1 MSKPYADIH
10 QIMKLVPH
18 RYPFLMLDRVLE
30 FEPGNRLVAMKN
42 VTINEPYFAGHF
54 PQKPVM
60 PGVLILEAM
69 AQACGLLAV
78 RTTGI
83 TVEDGVILYFAGI
96 DKARFKRVVEPGDQ
110 LVIDCSALRSKRDIW
125 KFEAK
130 ALVGDDL
137 VCAAELM
144 CAARPIEDIS
154 AP

>member
-1 MSKPYADIH
+1 MTKPYADIH
-10 QIMKLVPH
+10 QILKLVPH
-18 RYPFLMLDRVLE
+18 RYPFLLLDRVIG
-30 FEPGNRLVAMKN
+30 FEPGAKLTALKN
-42 VTINEPYFAGHF
+42 VSINEPYFSGHF

-110 LVIDCSALRSKRDIW
+110 LILECAALRSKRDIW
-125 KFEAK
+125 KFDAK
-130 ALVGDDL
+130 ALVDGQL

-144 CAARPIEDIS
+144 CAAWPIEEIAGS
-154 AP
+154 

>member
-10 QIMKLVPH
+10 QILKLVPH
-18 RYPFLMLDRVLE
+18 RYPFLMLDRILD

-54 PQKPVM
+54 PGKPVM

-110 LVIDCSALRSKRDIW
+110 LILDCKALRTKRDIW
-125 KFEAK
+125 KFEAE
-130 ALVGDDL
+130 ARVGDSL

-144 CAARPIEDIS
+144 CAARPIEEI
-154 AP
+154 A